1 MDPIALVVIGVV
13 VAGVAWWM
21 LSGKDDTPEA
31 PAPTPT
37 PNPTPGKLRSKPA
50 PKTPAKPKADSLP
63 SDSALNGLTKAKLEE
78 LGRDHGVELDKRKT
92 KANMIA
98 DLKGGAKRTGRK

>member
-31 PAPTPT
+31 PAAKPATP
-37 PNPTPGKLRSKPA
+37 PKTPGKLAKH
-50 PKTPAKPKADSLP
+50 PAKKSEPAVKTLP
-63 SDSALNGLTKAKLEE
+63 GNAALNSLTKAGLED
-78 LGRDHGVELDKRKT
+78 LGRDMGVELDKRKT
-92 KANMIA
+92 KANMIT
-98 DLKGGAKRTGRK
+98 DLKAGVK